1 MENTDVANG
10 VIKLIINDDM
20 AYQLK
25 KKNKK
30 KFKFNKNHDATST
43 FLNKRIRVNAHNHT
57 PLKLYPI
64 NIMKIKTPE
73 IKNPIKLIIPLVMS
87 TFFIHHL
94 TTSIKMTQGFDTFE
108 SLRNILTQRP

>member
-1 MENTDVANG
+1 MM
-10 VIKLIINDDM
+10 IWHINSR
-20 AYQLK
+20 K
-25 KKNKK
+25 ERK
-30 KFKFNKNHDATST
+30 KFKLNKNHYATST

-87 TFFIHHL
+87 TFSIHHL
-94 TTSIKMTQGFDTFE
+94 TTSTKMTQGVDTFE
-108 SLRNILTQRP
+108 TLRNILTQKP

>member
-1 MENTDVANG
+1 MMIWHTNSRKER
-10 VIKLIINDDM
+10 
-20 AYQLK
+20 
-25 KKNKK
+25 K

-73 IKNPIKLIIPLVMS
+73 IGNPIKLIIPLVMS
-87 TFFIHHL
+87 TFSIYYL
-94 TTSIKMTQGFDTFE
+94 MTSTKMTQEFDTFKT
-108 SLRNILTQRP
+108 LKNILTQRP